1 MKTTKLFAIA
11 ALLITALLASCGKE
25 KSANPVADFTIS
37 PNDTLNGG
45 ETFTFTNTSTD
56 ADTYLWNFG
65 DGTTSTSVNAT
76 KSEFDVAEPA
86 CEQAYD
92 ITLTAS
98 KDGKSSTVTKT
109 VVVQYCR

>member
-65 DGTTSTSVNAT
+65 DGTTSTSVNAQPR
-76 KSEFDVAEPA
+76 AN
-86 CEQAYD
+86 
-92 ITLTAS
+92 
-98 KDGKSSTVTKT
+98 ST
-109 VVVQYCR
+109 